1 MDMKL
6 FLAAP
11 LFNEA
16 ERAFNATLAATLRA
30 QGFDV
35 WLAQEA
41 PFLQHDD
48 PHEKRRL
55 YDGDILALKA
65 SDVVVAV
72 LDGVEV
78 DAGVA
83 FEMGYAAALG
93 KPLIALKTDY
103 RAFSRMEEVNLM
115 LEAPVI
121 QLCTRIDEVLTA
133 LRTIQ

>member
-1 MDMKL
+1 MKV

-11 LFNEA
+11 LFSEA
-16 ERAFNATLAATLRA
+16 ERAFNATVAATLRE
-30 QGFDV
+30 QGFEV

-41 PFLQHDD
+41 PFLHHDD
-48 PHEKRRL
+48 PHEKQTI

-93 KPLIALKTDY
+93 KLLLGLKTDY
-103 RAFSRMEEVNLM
+103 RTFSRMEEVNLM
-115 LEAPVI
+115 VETPVI
-121 QLCTRIDEVLTA
+121 RICTCIDEVLA
-133 LRTIQ
+133 SLRTIQ